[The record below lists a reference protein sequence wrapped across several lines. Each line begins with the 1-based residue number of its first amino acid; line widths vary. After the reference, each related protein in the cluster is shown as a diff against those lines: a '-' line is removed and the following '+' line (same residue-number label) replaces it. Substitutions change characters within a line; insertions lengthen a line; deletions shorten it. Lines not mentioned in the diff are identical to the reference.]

1 MKTVFRKYFVMIGLL
16 VVVSP
21 VFSQIAEDAIL
32 FGQYSPIGTARIQAI
47 GGAGFALGGDAS
59 AAALN
64 PAGLGFYNR
73 SSIVVTPNAYVR
85 TTNTNYLGA
94 SSEVFGNQF
103 NIANFGIVINN
114 TKDDLIPADWR
125 GGSFAVTYNQIN
137 SLNFEAEYGSA
148 TTGASI
154 LDAFAGEANFLV
166 DEFGENFGTIQQ
178 RVNNGDI
185 IGFAE
190 AALQNFLI
198 RPDDTGRNFFR
209 STPDD
214 ATTNQAGTISATG
227 NLSQWNFAYGGNYKD
242 KIYVGVSVGFRGFSY
257 ELEKEY
263 RETYNYTQQ
272 YQDFIDG
279 DNFFYPG
286 GEGRDNVS
294 VDFVDYNQLNEVIN
308 ISGTGIN
315 ANLGVIYRP
324 LTELTVGL
332 SYQTPT
338 YYSVRAE
345 EFFDLYS
352 EVVGILEVDD
362 VDQIFNIGDGTGN
375 SGLVQGNQVISEYN
389 LSTPSRTGIGLSYF
403 FEKSGFITLDAEYVN
418 YEANRFSTNENFSV
432 NEVNNDVENLF
443 KSVFNFRA
451 GGEFRYK
458 ILRFRAGYAFYD
470 DPTLFPDDRLNRD
483 RTILSGGVGIG
494 LPSFF
499 VDLTVSRTSFDSDFS
514 PYRGAAFIPQENTQ
528 TRALLTLG
536 FNF

>member
-1 MKTVFRKYFVMIGLL
+1 MKTVFRRSFIIIGLL
-16 VVVSP
+16 TIVSP

-32 FGQYSPIGTARIQAI
+32 FGQYSPTGTARFQAI
-47 GGAGFALGGDAS
+47 GGAGFALGGDVS

-73 SSIVVTPNAYVR
+73 SSIVLTPAANNLN
-85 TTNTNYLGA
+85 TNTDYLGTSA
-94 SSEVFGNQF
+94 EVFGTQF
-103 NIANFGIVINN
+103 NVANFGIVINN

-125 GGSFAVTYNQIN
+125 GGSFAVTYNQLN
-137 SLNFEAEYGSA
+137 TLNFEAEYQGD
-148 TTGASI
+148 GLNNSI
-154 LDAFAGEANFLV
+154 LNDFAGEANFLV
-166 DEFGENFGTIQQ
+166 DEFGEDFNTIQQ
-178 RVNNGDI
+178 RVNDGNI

-198 RPDDTGRNFFR
+198 RPDDTGQNFFE

-214 ATTNQAGTISATG
+214 ATTNQSGTISTTG

-242 KIYVGVSVGFRGFSY
+242 KVYVGVSVGFRGFNY
-257 ELEKEY
+257 EVEKEY

-272 YQDFIDG
+272 YLDFINEG
-279 DNFFYPG
+279 NFFFPG

-294 VDFVDYNQLNEVIN
+294 VDFVDYNQVNEVLD

-332 SYQTPT
+332 TYQTPT
-338 YYSVRAE
+338 YYSVRTE

-362 VDQIFNIGDGTGN
+362 IEQLFDIGEGTGN
-375 SGLVQGNQVISEYN
+375 PGLTQGNQVISEYN
-389 LSTPSRTGIGLSYF
+389 LTTPSRTGIGLAYF

-418 YEANRFSTNENFSV
+418 YAANRFSTNENFSV
-432 NEVNNDVENLF
+432 NEVNNDVETLF

-470 DPTLFPDDRLNRD
+470 DPTLFPDDRLN
-483 RTILSGGVGIG
+483 
-494 LPSFF
+494 
-499 VDLTVSRTSFDSDFS
+499 
-514 PYRGAAFIPQENTQ
+514 
-528 TRALLTLG
+528 
-536 FNF
+536 